1 MKHLSLLQFKDLI
14 NNIKYEKI
22 VLTSENQNV
31 ERHLDNSSQF
41 CFYFNSI
48 EIYCISFHNYV
59 TLKGND
65 NKITL
70 NKVKQVK
77 YTKTL
82 IGYAVTFVCEKFI
95 DNRDTEYTLLFCC

>member
-1 MKHLSLLQFKDLI
+1 MKHSTLLQFKDFI
-14 NNIKYEKI
+14 NSIKYEKI

-48 EIYCISFHNYV
+48 EIYCISFHNYI

-70 NKVKQVK
+70 NRVKQVK

-82 IGYAVTFVCEKFI
+82 LGYAVIFVCDKFI
-95 DNRDTEYTLLFCC
+95 DNKDTEYTVLFCC